1 MQESQD
7 NLSKPASIII
17 NSSEIN
23 DSDYDEKGQFKVP
36 IIDDKAAKRED
47 RNKQLKYKARRKTQ
61 GKIVV
66 SNPGSNYN
74 KGWLGL
80 TLFFLGFLLLIVI
93 GEPVMCCISPIMCAT
108 GWALILQEWF
118 GSGNA
123 ESYRTSFGVIGIII
137 VLVVIIT
144 FIILMNALSSF

>member
-74 KGWLGL
+74 KGWLGF

>member
-7 NLSKPASIII
+7 NLSKPASFIIRT
-17 NSSEIN
+17 SEIK
-23 DSDYDEKGQFKVP
+23 DSDSNEKGQFKVP

-47 RNKQLKYKARRKTQ
+47 RNKQLKSKARRKNQ

-66 SNPGSNYN
+66 SNTGSNYN
-74 KGWLGL
+74 KGWLGF

-93 GEPVMCCISPIMCAT
+93 EEPVMCCISPIMCAT

-118 GSGNA
+118 GSGTA

>member
-7 NLSKPASIII
+7 NLSKPASFIIRT
-17 NSSEIN
+17 SEIK
-23 DSDYDEKGQFKVP
+23 DSDSNEKGQFEVP

-47 RNKQLKYKARRKTQ
+47 RNKQLKSKARRKNQ

-66 SNPGSNYN
+66 SNAGSNYN
-74 KGWLGL
+74 KGWLGF

-93 GEPVMCCISPIMCAT
+93 EEPVMCCISPIMCAT

-118 GSGNA
+118 GSGTA

>member
-7 NLSKPASIII
+7 NLSKPASFIIRT
-17 NSSEIN
+17 SEIK
-23 DSDYDEKGQFKVP
+23 DSDSNEKGQFKVP

-47 RNKQLKYKARRKTQ
+47 RNKQLKSKARRKNQ

-66 SNPGSNYN
+66 SNAGSNYN
-74 KGWLGL
+74 KGWLGF

-93 GEPVMCCISPIMCAT
+93 EEPVMCCISPIMCAT

-118 GSGNA
+118 GSGTA